1 MRANYAQGV
10 DVYYQKSGS
19 TYRNLH
25 FYALRLLTMDCLSRF
40 WDHNDKTR
48 SSEFHIIDLACGSG
62 EITQVVREW
71 ELLGKKKSVEGDS
84 SRARK
89 KLSIRSI
96 PLGYPPIEI
105 VATDPYTG
113 EAYEQNVGVPCLNLN
128 FQDVADGKF
137 PPSKAVDGIYDLVI
151 CSFALHLLTDP
162 SKLFATCYAL
172 ATQCRWLLIVSPHKQ
187 PILKPEWGWIPW
199 NIETWLPL
207 DYGDNHDH
215 VIERV
220 HGRFFQSINFQ

>member
-25 FYALRLLTMDCLSRF
+25 FHALRPLTMDCLSRF
-40 WDHNDKTR
+40 WDHDEKTR
-48 SSEFHIIDLACGSG
+48 NLGFHIVDLACGSG

-71 ELLGKKKSVEGDS
+71 ESLGKKTLSEGVA
-84 SRARK
+84 SRTRR
-89 KLSIRSI
+89 KLSVRQI
-96 PLGYPPIEI
+96 PSNFPPIEI
-105 VATDPYTG
+105 VAADPYTG
-113 EAYEQNVGVPCLNLN
+113 EAYKQNVGVSCLNLN
-128 FQDVADGKF
+128 FQDIADGKL
-137 PPSKAVDGIYDLVI
+137 PPSKAEDGIYDLVI

-172 ATQCRWLLIVSPHKQ
+172 AAQCRWLLIVGPHKQ
-187 PILKPEWGWIPW
+187 PMLKPEWGWIPW

-207 DYGDNHDH
+207 VYGVNHDH

-220 HGRFFQSINFQ
+220 HGRFFQSMYFL